1 MKEKKPEKKSNNTR
15 NNFARFSG
23 IAFQM
28 GATIFLAAY
37 AGKWLDIKYPAD
49 KKWFTITLTLL
60 GVALSLYNVLRQ
72 INKINDEN

>member
-1 MKEKKPEKKSNNTR
+1 MKEKKPGKKSNNTR

-37 AGKWLDIKYPAD
+37 AGKWLDGIYPSS
-49 KKWFTITLTLL
+49 KKWFTIVFTLL